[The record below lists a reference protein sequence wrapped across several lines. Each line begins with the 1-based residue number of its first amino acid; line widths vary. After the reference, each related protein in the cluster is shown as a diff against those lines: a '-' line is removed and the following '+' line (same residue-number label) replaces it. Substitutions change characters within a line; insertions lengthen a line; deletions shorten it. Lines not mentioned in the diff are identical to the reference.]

1 MNMTF
6 AIRDDFYIDPTSSQE
21 MIVTSFGEFANR
33 EEILD
38 HMHRTIIE
46 NGGKVVPGSSH
57 YIITE
62 DGMN

>member
-1 MNMTF
+1 MTF
-6 AIRDDFYIDPTSSQE
+6 AIRDEQYVDPETPDDLIQ
-21 MIVTSFGEFANR
+21 TSFGEFANR

-57 YIITE
+57 YVITE